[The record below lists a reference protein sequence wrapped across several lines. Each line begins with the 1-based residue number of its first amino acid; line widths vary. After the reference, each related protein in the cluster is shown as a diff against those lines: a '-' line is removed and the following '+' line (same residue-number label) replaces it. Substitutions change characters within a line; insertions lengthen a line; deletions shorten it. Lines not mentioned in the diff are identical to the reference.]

1 MKIGFPVA
9 NEGGLESR
17 IFGHFGSTPLFMV
30 VDGDTEACSY
40 VPNRDPLAPEAGCN
54 VLKALINSA
63 LDAMIVDGIGDGF
76 LQILNDLNIKVYQAL
91 SPEIGKNLEQLRE
104 GQLPAVE
111 MLDSAKA
118 GRCVSDDGT
127 PHTCNH
133 SHDEEE

>member
-9 NEGGLESR
+9 NEAGLESG

-30 VDGDTEACSY
+30 VDGDSEACSY
-40 VPNRDPLAPEAGCN
+40 VPNCDPKAPEAGCN
-54 VLKALINSA
+54 VLKALLNHKP
-63 LDAMIVDGIGDGF
+63 DAMIVDGIGDGF
-76 LQILNDLNIKVYQAL
+76 LKILNDLNIRVYQAL
-91 SPEIGKNLEQLRE
+91 SPKIRENLNELRE
-104 GQLPAVE
+104 GRLSIVE
-111 MLDSAKA
+111 LLNSAKA

>member
-9 NEGGLESR
+9 SEAGLESG
-17 IFGHFGSTPLFMV
+17 IFGHFGSTPLFLV

-40 VPNRDPLAPEAGCN
+40 VPNCDPRVPEAGCN
-54 VLKALINSA
+54 VLKALLNHK

-76 LQILNDLNIKVYQAL
+76 LRILNDLDIKVYQAQ
-91 SPEIGKNLEQLRE
+91 SPKIGKNLALLRDEQL
-104 GQLPAVE
+104 LAVE
-111 MLDSAKA
+111 MLNSAKA
-118 GRCVSDDGT
+118 GRCVSDDGS